1 MKLTNNKIDDTCIQI
16 LILKLLY
23 AIFTR
28 ISLYEYFYTND
39 LYVLVDII
47 LREVCGLGDT
57 KEAQTVSIP
66 PSSFPLFVYLLTMNI
81 VVIGSIFKSIGTLIR
96 KYTIKFKT
104 L

>member
-1 MKLTNNKIDDTCIQI
+1 MKLTNNITDDTCIQI

-28 ISLYEYFYTND
+28 MNLYEYFYTND

-57 KEAQTVSIP
+57 KEAQTVSIS
-66 PSSFPLFVYLLTMNI
+66 PSSFPLFYLLTMCI
-81 VVIGSIFKSIGTLIR
+81 VVIRSLFKSIGTLIR